1 MPIELTKISRFRPTA
16 CMASMI
22 VRACC
27 GISSARFAWTTSWLG
42 IAARGAR
49 IEYIAFDDFLPN
61 GARIPEPACLSQK
74 KLKGN
79 VGLLKE
85 RPASCCAQAGRSRRG
100 RFCRSLS
107 PHLRPPFSTRSSPAP
122 SAPFPPGRAVL
133 SKRRKRDDTKKARGW
148 RDQSPEAA

>member
-49 IEYIAFDDFLPN
+49 IEYIAFDDFLRT
-61 GARIPEPACLSQK
+61 GSGFLSRLACRRKSLRATSVFSKKALVVLRASWPFAPRTILS
-74 KLKGN
+74 L
-79 VGLLKE
+79 
-85 RPASCCAQAGRSRRG
+85 AFA
-100 RFCRSLS
+100 
-107 PHLRPPFSTRSSPAP
+107 AP
-122 SAPFPPGRAVL
+122 SAALQHPLIASTVGAFPSWTSGIVQ
-133 SKRRKRDDTKKARGW
+133 KTKAR
-148 RDQSPEAA
+148 